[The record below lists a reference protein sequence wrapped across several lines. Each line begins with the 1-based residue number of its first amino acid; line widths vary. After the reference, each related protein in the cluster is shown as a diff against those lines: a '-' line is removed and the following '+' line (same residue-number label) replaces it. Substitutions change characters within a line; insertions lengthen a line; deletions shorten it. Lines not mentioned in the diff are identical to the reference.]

1 MSFRKILRQLQEE
14 IFFPRE
20 LRRFRYEEVTSLD
33 FIGKRKIFH
42 FERSD
47 IASFSEN

>member
-1 MSFRKILRQLQEE
+1 MSFRKIPRQLQEE

-20 LRRFRYEEVTSLD
+20 LRRFRYEEVASLD
-33 FIGKRKIFH
+33 FIGKRKICH

-47 IASFSEN
+47 VVSFSEN